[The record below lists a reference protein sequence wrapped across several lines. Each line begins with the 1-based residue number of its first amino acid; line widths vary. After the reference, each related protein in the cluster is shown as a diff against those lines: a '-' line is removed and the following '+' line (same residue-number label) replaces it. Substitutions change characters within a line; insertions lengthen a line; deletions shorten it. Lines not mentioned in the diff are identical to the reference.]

1 MDHSGSSCR
10 GTTHPLISPPKANCP
25 THPKTTWGLKYPMEL
40 NHIES
45 CISVSTWIFGIL
57 WVFLHVYII
66 WLNWYVIDDI
76 FNICTTYICTYI
88 SYIVYILTCT
98 VNPTI
103 KSSGKRPSQHA
114 YPAGYSLA
122 DGDRLI
128 VVPDGTD
135 CFTSGLGGSV
145 IQRWCLW
152 RFFLLC
158 FVEVNEGG
166 GLLEENIEDQHYI
179 IEYVI
184 DI

>member
-1 MDHSGSSCR
+1 MDPRVEELPIPS
-10 GTTHPLISPPKANCP
+10 SPPQKQTVQHTQRRLEGWSIQWN
-25 THPKTTWGLKYPMEL
+25 WIIL
-40 NHIES
+40 NPA
-45 CISVSTWIFGIL
+45 SVFRLGSLEFCECFYT
-57 WVFLHVYII
+57 YIYI
-66 WLNWYVIDDI
+66 YNMIKLICYRDDI

-103 KSSGKRPSQHA
+103 KSPGKRPSQRA

-152 RFFLLC
+152 RFFVVFC
-158 FVEVNEGG
+158 GS
-166 GLLEENIEDQHYI
+166 
-179 IEYVI
+179 
-184 DI
+184 

>member
-114 YPAGYSLA
+114 YPAGYSPRRRGSPDRRAGRHGLFHFRFG
-122 DGDRLI
+122 GDRWFNGD
-128 VVPDGTD
+128 VFDVFF
-135 CFTSGLGGSV
+135 CCV
-145 IQRWCLW
+145 LW
-152 RFFLLC
+152 KLMREGDYWKKTLKINTTLL
-158 FVEVNEGG
+158 NM
-166 GLLEENIEDQHYI
+166 
-179 IEYVI
+179 
-184 DI
+184 